1 MGFFS
6 SNKKSQVNDPNNMS
20 PLETVTHL
28 FASIQIADQQASYEE
43 KESWINA
50 ITQLFPEHSED
61 RAEKF
66 FAEAHDVLST
76 KNSDKRNDYI
86 AAVLNRM
93 KELLN
98 SEQLNSIGPLI
109 ADIVE
114 ADGIV
119 MTSEMEIVSL
129 SEKILDINIKVEE

>member
-1 MGFFS
+1 
-6 SNKKSQVNDPNNMS
+6 MS

-50 ITQLFPEHSED
+50 ITQLFPEYSED
-61 RAEKF
+61 RAERF

-76 KNSDKRNDYI
+76 KNLEKRIEYI
-86 AAVLNRM
+86 TAVLKRM
-93 KELLN
+93 KDLLN

-119 MTSEMEIVSL
+119 MSSEVEIVSL
-129 SEKILDINIKVEE
+129 SEEILDINIKVEE

>member
-1 MGFFS
+1 
-6 SNKKSQVNDPNNMS
+6 MS
-20 PLETVTHL
+20 PLEAVTHL
-28 FASIQIADQQASYEE
+28 FASIQLADQQASYEE
-43 KESWINA
+43 KESWIRA
-50 ITQLFPEHSED
+50 IIQLFPEHSED

-76 KNSDKRNDYI
+76 KNSEKRIDYI
-86 AAVLNRM
+86 TAVLNRM

-109 ADIVE
+109 TDLVE

-119 MTSEMEIVSL
+119 MSSEMEVVSL